1 MVNVMTSRIDG
12 IRALFDISLLSV
24 NQPHFE
30 AV

>member
-1 MVNVMTSRIDG
+1 MKNGMPSRMDG
-12 IRALFDISLLSV
+12 IQALFDISLLSV